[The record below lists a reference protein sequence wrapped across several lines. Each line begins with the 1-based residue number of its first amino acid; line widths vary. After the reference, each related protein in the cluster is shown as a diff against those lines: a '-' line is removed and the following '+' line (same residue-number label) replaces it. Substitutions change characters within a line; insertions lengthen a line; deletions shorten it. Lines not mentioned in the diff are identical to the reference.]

1 MTELLKTTN
10 PVLISFVMAL
20 LREAGIHAF
29 VADTHTS
36 ILEGSIGVLIPQR
49 IRVEKD
55 RFGEARQIVLDADLG
70 DELEDAVRLA

>member
-1 MTELLKTTN
+1 MKELLKTTN

-49 IRVEKD
+49 ILVEKD
-55 RFGEARQIVLDADLG
+55 RFGEARQIILDADLA

>member
-49 IRVEKD
+49 IMVEND
-55 RFGEARQIVLDADLG
+55 RFGESRQIVLDADLG